1 MAFGDLWL
9 FLFPGFAL
17 FLAWLTSPSV
27 SGLSLASSFRQNI
40 QKKVFPPFFFSFCAI
55 FLCNFFPFQIS
66 ANTPKYILVFAFVY
80 ALVKK

>member
-40 QKKVFPPFFFSFCAI
+40 QKSFPSI
-55 FLCNFFPFQIS
+55 FLQLLCHFLSFFPFQIS
-66 ANTPKYILVFAFVY
+66 ANT
-80 ALVKK
+80 